1 MLTSD
6 QREVELDEEQLLYVS
21 EFWMEPLRRTAAS
34 LVMCGCVALD
44 TEPIGNAHT
53 ASAFLVLARADGVEA
68 LARKNLVKF
77 RRSLTRSSHVQLIH
91 TSSLACLSSSPK
103 SDFARGHVGH
113 VGTGGFCGQ
122 VSTNP
127 THVTRLQDFTLNK
140 CDFGDGGQR
149 QPHRAQGAASGN
161 ASGTT
166 GAARRGAAAG
176 RLDRWGDRV
185 CARRVAPWRHS
196 TCDRYGGG
204 DAEGADGGAGG
215 LRGWRGGGGGR
226 GTWRTD
232 PHHLHPPTCPRASF
246 GAVNDANPTRRGT
259 VLPYPTVFA
268 SWIDFRAK
276 SDEIFRRRAPRGGFG
291 PESPLLLAASFH

>member
-53 ASAFLVLARADGVEA
+53 ASAFLALARADGVEA

-103 SDFARGHVGH
+103 SDFALGHVGH

-127 THVTRLQDFTLNK
+127 THVTRLQDFTLNVILVTAARGSLTEHK
-140 CDFGDGGQR
+140 ERPLGTR
-149 QPHRAQGAASGN
+149 RAQP
-161 ASGTT
+161 
-166 GAARRGAAAG
+166 ARRGAARPRAAWTAG
-176 RLDRWGDRV
+176 ATV
-185 CARRVAPWRHS
+185 CAQGEWPLGATARVTVTAAAMPKGPREAPEA
-196 TCDRYGGG
+196 C
-204 DAEGADGGAGG
+204 AGGAGAAG
-215 LRGWRGGGGGR
+215 ARGAPIP
-226 GTWRTD
+226 TTST
-232 PHHLHPPTCPRASF
+232 PATCPRASF

-259 VLPYPTVFA
+259 VLP
-268 SWIDFRAK
+268 
-276 SDEIFRRRAPRGGFG
+276 
-291 PESPLLLAASFH
+291 

>member
-53 ASAFLVLARADGVEA
+53 ASAFLALARADGVEA

-103 SDFARGHVGH
+103 SDFALGHVGH

-127 THVTRLQDFTLNK
+127 THVTRLQDFTLNVILVTAARGSLTEHK
-140 CDFGDGGQR
+140 ERPLGTR
-149 QPHRAQGAASGN
+149 RAQP
-161 ASGTT
+161 
-166 GAARRGAAAG
+166 ARRGAAAG

-185 CARRVAPWRHS
+185 CARLVAPWRHS

-215 LRGWRGGGGGR
+215 LRGRRGGGGGR

-232 PHHLHPPTCPRASF
+232 PHHLHPRHVPQSLLRSCERRQSYPPRYSAPLTDSF
-246 GAVNDANPTRRGT
+246 C
-259 VLPYPTVFA
+259 VLDRF
-268 SWIDFRAK
+268 SGK
-276 SDEIFRRRAPRGGFG
+276 K
-291 PESPLLLAASFH
+291 

>member
-1 MLTSD
+1 MSTSRRRAATTPLQNASRAARARTPSTLASVCGDRGLVMLTSD

-53 ASAFLVLARADGVEA
+53 ASAFLALARADGVEA

-103 SDFARGHVGH
+103 SDIALGHVGH

-127 THVTRLQDFTLNK
+127 TRHATTRL
-140 CDFGDGGQR
+140 
-149 QPHRAQGAASGN
+149 HRCRCIWPSYEPPCAPISARCHRRRW
-161 ASGTT
+161 
-166 GAARRGAAAG
+166 AAR
-176 RLDRWGDRV
+176 
-185 CARRVAPWRHS
+185 CEQS
-196 TCDRYGGG
+196 S
-204 DAEGADGGAGG
+204 
-215 LRGWRGGGGGR
+215 
-226 GTWRTD
+226 
-232 PHHLHPPTCPRASF
+232 RAW
-246 GAVNDANPTRRGT
+246 P
-259 VLPYPTVFA
+259 A
-268 SWIDFRAK
+268 SNRN
-276 SDEIFRRRAPRGGFG
+276 
-291 PESPLLLAASFH
+291 

>member
-166 GAARRGAAAG
+166 GAARPRAAWTAGATVCAQGEWPLGATARVTVTAAAMPKG
-176 RLDRWGDRV
+176 PREAPEA
-185 CARRVAPWRHS
+185 CA
-196 TCDRYGGG
+196 
-204 DAEGADGGAGG
+204 GGAGAAG
-215 LRGWRGGGGGR
+215 ARGAPIP
-226 GTWRTD
+226 TTST
-232 PHHLHPPTCPRASF
+232 PATCPRASF

-259 VLPYPTVFA
+259 VLP
-268 SWIDFRAK
+268 
-276 SDEIFRRRAPRGGFG
+276 
-291 PESPLLLAASFH
+291 